1 MSSSMYT
8 FGILLI
14 WFPCQVRSVTFQPTR
29 PQIVKEGTEVTISCS
44 HDDSSLLVM
53 LWYQQKADNHSLTL
67 IGSGYANSAQTYE
80 GQFEKQFELTRE
92 DTLRGA
98 LIVRSAKP
106 SDSAVYFCAAS
117 TQESRLMSLIGY
129 NYIGSSSVYE
139 AQFGNGFEIT
149 REDTVRG
156 ALIVRSLAA
165 APEVLQSGEQ
175 TSHPGVTV
183 ILGCSMA
190 PGFSMSSYT
199 MLWYRQ
205 TLYGTPIE
213 YLTYELEKVVGRFKA
228 FLDAS
233 NNNFSLEITK
243 LLLNDSGTYYC
254 AASHS
259 NPAYFGQGTKL
270 TVLEY
275 NVTAPTVKIL
285 PPSSKECKNKK
296 KTLVCVAS
304 GFYPDH
310 VSVFWQISGENVK
323 DGVATD
329 NNAVRKNESYSIT
342 SRLRVSAEAWRLPD
356 RTFTCTVTFF
366 NGTGYEP
373 YSDSVKGTLG
383 EGEGESFTK
392 ENYVRT
398 SQAGKLSYA
407 VFLAKS
413 SLYALFITAL
423 VWKLKN
429 SSGKQNN

>member
-1 MSSSMYT
+1 MLLTDLCLSCLLHSGGFCT
-8 FGILLI
+8 FIHKQTHHCVVHQSKL
-14 WFPCQVRSVTFQPTR
+14 
-29 PQIVKEGTEVTISCS
+29 S
-44 HDDSSLLVM
+44 HIFTS
-53 LWYQQKADNHSLTL
+53 H
-67 IGSGYANSAQTYE
+67 I
-80 GQFEKQFELTRE
+80 
-92 DTLRGA
+92 
-98 LIVRSAKP
+98 
-106 SDSAVYFCAAS
+106 C
-117 TQESRLMSLIGY
+117 
-129 NYIGSSSVYE
+129 
-139 AQFGNGFEIT
+139 
-149 REDTVRG
+149 
-156 ALIVRSLAA
+156 LAA

-183 ILGCSMA
+183 TLGCSMA

-213 YLTYELEKVVGRFKA
+213 YLTNEFEKVVGRFQS

-254 AASHS
+254 AASHILLS
-259 NPAYFGQGTKL
+259 TFDVKLVHCANYEAHFGQGTKL

-310 VSVFWQISGENVK
+310 VSVFWQIDEVTETN
-323 DGVATD
+323 GVATD

-342 SRLRVSAEAWRLPD
+342 SRLRVSAKDWRS

-366 NGTGYEP
+366 NGTDYKQ
-373 YSDSVKGTLG
+373 YSDSLKEETL
-383 EGEGESFTK
+383 SFCCEKTMQQPK
-392 ENYVRT
+392 PPSIV
-398 SQAGKLSYA
+398 
-407 VFLAKS
+407 
-413 SLYALFITAL
+413 
-423 VWKLKN
+423 
-429 SSGKQNN
+429 

>member
-1 MSSSMYT
+1 RDP
-8 FGILLI
+8 LDL
-14 WFPCQVRSVTFQPTR
+14 PTR

-106 SDSAVYFCAAS
+106 SDSAVYFCAFVVCS
-117 TQESRLMSLIGY
+117 
-129 NYIGSSSVYE
+129 
-139 AQFGNGFEIT
+139 
-149 REDTVRG
+149 G
-156 ALIVRSLAA
+156 A
-165 APEVLQSGEQ
+165 
-175 TSHPGVTV
+175 
-183 ILGCSMA
+183 
-190 PGFSMSSYT
+190 Y
-199 MLWYRQ
+199 
-205 TLYGTPIE
+205 
-213 YLTYELEKVVGRFKA
+213 
-228 FLDAS
+228 
-233 NNNFSLEITK
+233 
-243 LLLNDSGTYYC
+243 
-254 AASHS
+254 
-259 NPAYFGQGTKL
+259 PAYFGEGTRL

-383 EGEGESFTK
+383 
-392 ENYVRT
+392 
-398 SQAGKLSYA
+398 
-407 VFLAKS
+407 KS
-413 SLYALFITAL
+413 I
-423 VWKLKN
+423 
-429 SSGKQNN
+429 

>member
-1 MSSSMYT
+1 HTVM
-8 FGILLI
+8 
-14 WFPCQVRSVTFQPTR
+14 WF
-29 PQIVKEGTEVTISCS
+29 
-44 HDDSSLLVM
+44 
-53 LWYQQKADNHSLTL
+53 
-67 IGSGYANSAQTYE
+67 
-80 GQFEKQFELTRE
+80 
-92 DTLRGA
+92 
-98 LIVRSAKP
+98 
-106 SDSAVYFCAAS
+106 
-117 TQESRLMSLIGY
+117 
-129 NYIGSSSVYE
+129 
-139 AQFGNGFEIT
+139 NG
-149 REDTVRG
+149 
-156 ALIVRSLAA
+156 SLAA

-183 ILGCSMA
+183 TLGCSMA

-213 YLTYELEKVVGRFKA
+213 YLTNEFEKVVGRFQS

-254 AASHS
+254 AFVVCSGGTY
-259 NPAYFGQGTKL
+259 PAYFGEGTRL

-310 VSVFWQISGENVK
+310 VSVFWQIDEVTETN
-323 DGVATD
+323 GVATD

-342 SRLRVSAEAWRLPD
+342 SRLRVSAKDCLNVNLKGSSPPSCRGTPPCSPCAPGADAAPAGSALALPHCLLHLCLASAGPPVSFSALLKKLFVFKGSNALKYSGSAHLGSSGLGILIKCFLSFDHAEYNVTAPTVKILPPSSKECKKKKKTLVCVASGFYPDHVSVFWQIDGVDVTDGVATDNNAVRKNESYSITSRLRVLAEDWRSPD

-373 YSDSVKGTLG
+373 HSDSVHGT
-383 EGEGESFTK
+383 
-392 ENYVRT
+392 
-398 SQAGKLSYA
+398 AGKSLS
-407 VFLAKS
+407 VTPVSFKP
-413 SLYALFITAL
+413 
-423 VWKLKN
+423 
-429 SSGKQNN
+429 

>member
-1 MSSSMYT
+1 MLLTDLCLSCLLHSGGFCT
-8 FGILLI
+8 FIHKQTHHCVVHQSKLSHIFTSHICVILQRWDILKLY
-14 WFPCQVRSVTFQPTR
+14 PP
-29 PQIVKEGTEVTISCS
+29 
-44 HDDSSLLVM
+44 
-53 LWYQQKADNHSLTL
+53 
-67 IGSGYANSAQTYE
+67 
-80 GQFEKQFELTRE
+80 
-92 DTLRGA
+92 
-98 LIVRSAKP
+98 
-106 SDSAVYFCAAS
+106 CAA
-117 TQESRLMSLIGY
+117 G
-129 NYIGSSSVYE
+129 
-139 AQFGNGFEIT
+139 
-149 REDTVRG
+149 
-156 ALIVRSLAA
+156 LAA

-183 ILGCSMA
+183 TLGCSMA

-213 YLTYELEKVVGRFKA
+213 YLTNEFEKVVGRFQS

-254 AASHS
+254 ASTVTNS

-310 VSVFWQISGENVK
+310 VSVFWQIDEVTETN
-323 DGVATD
+323 GVATD

-342 SRLRVSAEAWRLPD
+342 SRLRVSAKDWLTETPLVFRYKPNNHGSAHKNKSINRV
-356 RTFTCTVTFF
+356 FCCTLT
-366 NGTGYEP
+366 
-373 YSDSVKGTLG
+373 
-383 EGEGESFTK
+383 
-392 ENYVRT
+392 
-398 SQAGKLSYA
+398 
-407 VFLAKS
+407 
-413 SLYALFITAL
+413 
-423 VWKLKN
+423 
-429 SSGKQNN
+429 

>member
-1 MSSSMYT
+1 MVTMVALHT
-8 FGILLI
+8 LGVLLLLLTRN
-14 WFPCQVRSVTFQPTR
+14 VENVSVQQSPSQLT
-29 PQIVKEGTEVTISCS
+29 KEGTEELTITCS
-44 HDDSSLLVM
+44 HDDISYSTM
-53 LWYQQKADNHSLTL
+53 LWYQHKQSSQSMSL
-67 IGSGYANSAQTYE
+67 IGFGVNTGSPNYE
-80 GQFEKQFELTRE
+80 GRFEERFKLTRE
-92 DTLRGA
+92 NTLKGA
-98 LIVRSAKP
+98 LIIHKVNL

-117 TQESRLMSLIGY
+117 TQC
-129 NYIGSSSVYE
+129 
-139 AQFGNGFEIT
+139 
-149 REDTVRG
+149 
-156 ALIVRSLAA
+156 LAA

-175 TSHPGVTV
+175 TSHPGLTV
-183 ILGCSMA
+183 SLGCSMA
-190 PGFSMSSYT
+190 PGFGMSSYT
-199 MLWYRQ
+199 MFWYRQ

-213 YLTYELEKVVGRFKA
+213 YLTKEYDTTAGRFKA

-243 LLLNDSGTYYC
+243 LLLNDSSTYYC
-254 AASHS
+254 AHCDTNSE
-259 NPAYFGQGTKL
+259 AYFGSGTKL

-285 PPSSKECKNKK
+285 PPSSKECKKKK

-310 VSVFWQISGENVK
+310 VSVFWQIDGVDVT

-342 SRLRVSAEAWRLPD
+342 SRLRVLAEDWRSPD

-373 YSDSVKGTLG
+373 HSDSVHGTAG
-383 EGEGESFTK
+383 EGEGESFTR